1 MRPLLAQIINMALR
15 IVWLVAALA
24 ATAQAGW
31 LSDLP
36 NEPADKNRIVE
47 VFQFPKTMLVSR
59 ASAPR
64 WRPDPDAVF
73 ISCAA
78 LSPALTA
85 VRSAAP
91 IVPLSAPALTD
102 ELQPCRL
109 EKVA

>member
-1 MRPLLAQIINMALR
+1 MHLRRVRVRPLLAQIINMALR

-64 WRPDPDAVF
+64 
-73 ISCAA
+73 
-78 LSPALTA
+78 
-85 VRSAAP
+85 
-91 IVPLSAPALTD
+91 
-102 ELQPCRL
+102 
-109 EKVA
+109 